1 MSLKSNFLQASGYR
15 RKSGL
20 PCFIIL
26 LIVIK
31 VAGTAELIS
40 FSVVTNILPSIKIL
54 FVNGICALLKDM
66 FM

>member
-15 RKSGL
+15 RKSEL
-20 PCFIIL
+20 PCLIIL

-40 FSVVTNILPSIKIL
+40 FGVIINIL
-54 FVNGICALLKDM
+54 
-66 FM
+66 